1 MSFDWENS
9 KENFVPLKKGRKVE
23 HEVVKNDASITAN
36 YEEQIKKNLES
47 KDHSKALDTFVQF
60 YTWHRRTFNDVS
72 KSKEILEVK
81 LISTKSQLTLT
92 F

>member
-23 HEVVKNDASITAN
+23 QEIVKNDAPSITRN

-47 KDHSKALDTFVQF
+47 KDYSKALDAFVQF

-72 KSKEILEVK
+72 KSKEILEVR
-81 LISTKSQLTLT
+81 SH
-92 F
+92 